1 VLEGADLVT
10 EIIQAAPAVKILV
23 TSQERLNVAEEW
35 LLDLQ
40 GLAYP
45 GKGSQQAGEYDA
57 VKLFTELTQKVNPR
71 FQLSDDE
78 APHVA
83 KICRLMGGLPLG
95 IELASSWT
103 RVLPT
108 REIAQEIEKD
118 LDFLSGLPARSL
130 PERHRSLRAVF
141 EYTWRLLTDTERDA
155 LRKLTVFHGGFK
167 ARAAI
172 FVAGAPLSLLL
183 ALADKSLLQRFAD
196 ERFAIPDVLRQYA
209 HQKFEADLESAL
221 KDEVFA
227 RHCEY
232 YCAALEEREP
242 ELLSDSQ
249 AEVLSDISID
259 LENVRQAWEWA
270 TSRRDVGSLERSMEA
285 VYRYYQTR
293 SLFHEG
299 EQLFR
304 KIVTMCRDDG
314 MEGPTLGRALSRQG
328 RLLLRM
334 SQIETSKEILEE
346 SVLILKRF
354 DIRRDLASTL
364 SVLAV
369 IAEAEGDY
377 ERSVAM
383 QERSLKLFNEV
394 SDRKGVAAVHLRL
407 GNVGFATGDYSM
419 ARLRYQTSNQLYREL
434 GDQRGMA
441 MCLNN
446 LGSIADTL
454 GEYREARRLFRE
466 SLAIK
471 RDLGDRR
478 GVAYT
483 MNNLGFVSYLLGDY
497 DQAEAQLSECL
508 AIFREIGDRRGIA
521 FALVNLGNVAYGRGE
536 YFASEAAYLESLQ
549 QCEEIGYRVG
559 CAYALN
565 CLGNVSRQT
574 NRPSEARAYH
584 ERALDHAVAV
594 QAVPAIL
601 EILVDASP
609 LLLEDGHDNLA
620 MAVLRLVHTHPSS
633 RFEVRERAA
642 VMLAEY
648 ETGKEVVEPSGIS
661 LQDAATAALRSLAVV
676 S

>member
-1 VLEGADLVT
+1 
-10 EIIQAAPAVKILV
+10 
-23 TSQERLNVAEEW
+23 
-35 LLDLQ
+35 
-40 GLAYP
+40 
-45 GKGSQQAGEYDA
+45 
-57 VKLFTELTQKVNPR
+57 
-71 FQLSDDE
+71 
-78 APHVA
+78 
-83 KICRLMGGLPLG
+83 
-95 IELASSWT
+95 
-103 RVLPT
+103 
-108 REIAQEIEKD
+108 
-118 LDFLSGLPARSL
+118 
-130 PERHRSLRAVF
+130 
-141 EYTWRLLTDTERDA
+141 
-155 LRKLTVFHGGFK
+155 
-167 ARAAI
+167 
-172 FVAGAPLSLLL
+172 
-183 ALADKSLLQRFAD
+183 
-196 ERFAIPDVLRQYA
+196 
-209 HQKFEADLESAL
+209 
-221 KDEVFA
+221 
-227 RHCEY
+227 
-232 YCAALEEREP
+232 
-242 ELLSDSQ
+242 
-249 AEVLSDISID
+249 
-259 LENVRQAWEWA
+259 
-270 TSRRDVGSLERSMEA
+270 
-285 VYRYYQTR
+285 
-293 SLFHEG
+293 
-299 EQLFR
+299 
-304 KIVTMCRDDG
+304 
-314 MEGPTLGRALSRQG
+314 
-328 RLLLRM
+328 
-334 SQIETSKEILEE
+334 
-346 SVLILKRF
+346 
-354 DIRRDLASTL
+354 
-364 SVLAV
+364 
-369 IAEAEGDY
+369 
-377 ERSVAM
+377 M